1 MIIEILAA
9 ILIGVLAGIFTG
21 LSPGIHINLVSVVVV
36 SFAGVLVPKF
46 GVEAIVAFIIS
57 MAIAHS
63 FLDFIPSIFLGA
75 PDPDT
80 ALSVLPGHRMVLGG
94 NGFEAVKLM
103 IIGSLFG
110 LLFCSAFYILFE
122 YVLSFLYPLLQDIIW
137 ELIFI
142 VSLFMVFSSGSVL
155 RSLFV
160 FIAAGILGVL
170 VLGARMRE
178 PLFPLLTGMF
188 GLATLIFSL
197 NEKNAFPEQKFTN
210 TTGFNPLKGFFIVVV
225 GALTGFMT
233 AILPGIGTS
242 TAAAAGSVVFKEKD
256 SRDFLVMTSSI
267 ATVNFFMS
275 IAALHV
281 LGKARNGAIVAL
293 MKVIEQPPVLLMIMA
308 ALVSAGIAV
317 FVAFALAKWFIR
329 IIRKVDYSL
338 LAKIVIMILVV
349 LCVVFSGF
357 TGIYVLAIS
366 TGIGLYCNYKGI
378 PRSLMMAC
386 IMVPVMIYFIGA

>member
-1 MIIEILAA
+1 MILEIFFA
-9 ILIGVLAGIFTG
+9 ILVGVLAGTFTG

-36 SFAGVLVPKF
+36 SFAATLIPIF
-46 GVEAIVAFIIS
+46 GVEAIVVFIIA

-75 PDPDT
+75 PNPDT
-80 ALSVLPGHRMVLGG
+80 ALSVLPGHRMVLEG

-110 LLFCSAFYILFE
+110 LLFCAIFYVLFE
-122 YVLSFLYPLLQDIIW
+122 YALSFMYPFLQAFIW
-137 ELIFI
+137 EMIFI
-142 VSLFMVFSSGSVL
+142 VSLFMVFSTGDVL

-160 FIAAGILGVL
+160 FVATGMLGVL
-170 VLGARMRE
+170 VLGARMTE

-188 GLATLIFSL
+188 GLATLIVSL
-197 NEKNAFPEQKFTN
+197 NDKNTIPEQNFSH
-210 TTGFNPLKGFFIVVV
+210 TTKFNPIKGFFIVVV

-256 SRDFLVMTSSI
+256 ARDFLVMTSSI

-275 IAALHV
+275 IAALNV

-293 MKVIEQPPVLLMIMA
+293 MKVIEKPPVSLMIMT
-308 ALVSAGIAV
+308 ALISAGIAV
-317 FVAFALAKWFIR
+317 FVAFALAKWFIK
-329 IIRKVDYSL
+329 IMEKIDYSL
-338 LAKIVIMILVV
+338 LAKIVIMILIV
-349 LCVVFSGF
+349 LTFFFSGF
-357 TGIYVLAIS
+357 TGLFVLVIS

-378 PRSLMMAC
+378 SRSLMMAC
-386 IMVPVMIYFIGA
+386 IMLPVMIYFIGA